1 MWLITTEGFF
11 SAVADRDDD
20 DFVLVRSRT
29 REDSMALAAAVEGAE
44 VIETPQADY
53 RWRVRVRRSNW
64 MSYVAAQALAIDY
77 DNFKNAVAKRQGVER
92 AGVYGDVWSVLLRLQ
107 ER

>member
-1 MWLITTEGFF
+1 MWLMTTEGFF

-20 DFVLVRSRT
+20 NFVLVRSRAH
-29 REDSMALAAAVEGAE
+29 EDSLALATAVDGGE

-53 RWRVRVRRSNW
+53 RWRVRLRRSSW